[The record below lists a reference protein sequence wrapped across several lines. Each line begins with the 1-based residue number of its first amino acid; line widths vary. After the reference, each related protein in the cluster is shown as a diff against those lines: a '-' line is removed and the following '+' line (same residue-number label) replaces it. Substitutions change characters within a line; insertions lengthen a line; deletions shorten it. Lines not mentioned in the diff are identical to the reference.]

1 MAIQRQIF
9 ISYAREDKDQKEK
22 IFDLLVNN
30 LDLTQYIPWKDDM
43 IPAGRYEFTIKEEI
57 RHSQYYLLL
66 VSKSFVNSQFIRK
79 NELPLIL
86 EECSKNKVLIPIIL
100 SDYTRDELTQALPEI
115 SNYQFFPKKHENLS
129 LFETNELA
137 LSHLA
142 NDLVKSFSK
151 ESHKW
156 VKATKV
162 SLSTVAVIAAL
173 VFGYKYFIEPA
184 DTCPKFDQ
192 DADVKTL
199 IFPVDKGNTTINNIM
214 DTRFALACKKYNLKS
229 DNHFDKADKVN
240 LSTGE
245 QRQKA
250 KACQSDLL
258 LSGSIISD
266 GNQQYFN
273 GFFEFTDDNIN
284 LYQPSFQTIENTLQ
298 AITIKDLVGSNKLNE
313 SYDQLA
319 LNIIGFLSY
328 KKGDYKNTISAIK
341 DSRID
346 TIKNKAFKLSSYKIL
361 ADAYFKENQLD
372 SSISCLNKM
381 SKWFPDSTNFVLKKA
396 ILATQ
401 ARQNDVAIESYTK
414 VLKDSK
420 VNRDIILEKR
430 GDLFVESKDYANAKK
445 DFQEAKAVSKT
456 PKKYDSKIIMVD
468 QRIQDNKK
476 ELDIMHVNKA
486 RLTNKEKLKAAE
498 LHLQNGE
505 VDKAK
510 LILDKLP
517 QPAHADSAKYKQ
529 LKYEIMLEKG
539 NIKANQIP
547 KSAMNNSTRLRSKVL
562 IK

>member
-1 MAIQRQIF
+1 MASQRQIF
-9 ISYAREDKDQKEK
+9 ISYAREDRDQKEK

-30 LDLTQYIPWKDDM
+30 LDLNQYIPWKDDM
-43 IPAGRYEFTIKEEI
+43 IPAGRYEYTIKEEI
-57 RHSQYYLLL
+57 RNSQYYLLL
-66 VSKSFVNSQFIRK
+66 ISKSFVNSEFIKK

-86 EECSKNKVLIPIIL
+86 EECSKNKILIPIIL
-100 SDYTRDELTQALPEI
+100 SDYTREELVKALPEI
-115 SNYQFFPKKHENLS
+115 SNYQFFPKKQENLS

-137 LSHLA
+137 LSQLA

-151 ESHKW
+151 ETHKW

-173 VFGYKYFIEPA
+173 VFGYKYFIEPSE
-184 DTCPKFDQ
+184 TCPNFDKT
-192 DADVKTL
+192 ADVKTL
-199 IFPVDKGNTTINNIM
+199 IFPVDKRNSTINNIM
-214 DTRFALACKKYNLKS
+214 DTRFALACKKYKLKS
-229 DNHFDKADKVN
+229 DNQFDKSGKAN

-245 QRQKA
+245 LLQKA

-273 GFFEFTDDNIN
+273 GFFEFTDDAIN

-298 AITIKDLVGSNKLNE
+298 PITIKDLVGSTKLNE

-328 KKGDYKNTISAIK
+328 KKGDYKNTIAAIK

-361 ADAYFKENQLD
+361 SDAYLKENQLD

-401 ARQNDVAIESYTK
+401 AKQNDVAIESYTK
-414 VLKDSK
+414 VLKDSR
-420 VNRDIILEKR
+420 VNRDVLLEKR
-430 GDLFVESKDYANAKK
+430 GDLFVETKDFANARK

-456 PKKYDSKIIMVD
+456 PKKYDTKIIMVD
-468 QRIQDNKK
+468 KRIQDNKN
-476 ELDIMHVNKA
+476 ELNRINAQKTH
-486 RLTNKEKLKAAE
+486 LTNEEKFKITE

-510 LILDKLP
+510 LILDKIP
-517 QPAHADSAKYKQ
+517 QPANADSAKYKQ

-539 NIKANQIP
+539 NVKANQIP
-547 KSAMNNSTRLRSKVL
+547 KSALNNATRLKSKTL